1 MVSWSLFILAALVSM
16 LVAGAV
22 LLISARRHSALR
34 PWATV
39 VGASVAAMPLAIV
52 LHNLVSAL
60 IGGEEA
66 VFFVVALVVAPAA
79 FAVGVVGAGLALTR
93 NASDRSVGVSLLVAG
108 GGMALFELYMIG
120 ALLVTTV
127 LGGNPPWQGPI
138 EAVVLPVSLL
148 ALTGGSLLGLYYVF
162 IPPSRALA

>member
-1 MVSWSLFILAALVSM
+1 
-16 LVAGAV
+16 
-22 LLISARRHSALR
+22 
-34 PWATV
+34 
-39 VGASVAAMPLAIV
+39 
-52 LHNLVSAL
+52 
-60 IGGEEA
+60 
-66 VFFVVALVVAPAA
+66 
-79 FAVGVVGAGLALTR
+79 
-93 NASDRSVGVSLLVAG
+93 VGVSLLVAG
-108 GGMALFELYMIG
+108 GGMALFGLYMIG